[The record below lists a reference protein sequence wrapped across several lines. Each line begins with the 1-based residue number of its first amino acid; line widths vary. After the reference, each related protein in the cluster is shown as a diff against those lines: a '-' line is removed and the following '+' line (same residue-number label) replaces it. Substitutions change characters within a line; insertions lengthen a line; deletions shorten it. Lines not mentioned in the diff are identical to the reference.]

1 MKEKK
6 QLTEQREQNQEYL
19 SSAESRRKKTKG
31 QLTKAETQV
40 MNVLWSLP
48 EGQGRS
54 AEIMERMPEPK
65 PALTTLLTFLKILK
79 DKEFIIAEKV
89 GKGQLF
95 KALVSREDY
104 TRTYMNEVKQTFFGG
119 SFTSLVSFFAKE
131 EKLTDDDISEI
142 LRIIEKKDS

>member
-1 MKEKK
+1 
-6 QLTEQREQNQEYL
+6 
-19 SSAESRRKKTKG
+19 
-31 QLTKAETQV
+31 

-54 AEIMERMPEPK
+54 AEIMDGMPEPK

-79 DKEFIIAEKV
+79 EKGFVTAEKL

-119 SFTSLVSFFAKE
+119 SYMSFISNLVKE
-131 EKLTDDDISEI
+131 HDVSIDELKELIRMVE
-142 LRIIEKKDS
+142 EE

>member
-6 QLTEQREQNQEYL
+6 
-19 SSAESRRKKTKG
+19 

-40 MNVLWSLP
+40 MHALWSLP
-48 EGQGRS
+48 QEGATS

-79 DKEFIIAEKV
+79 DKGFVTSQKEGRGQRFRAE
-89 GKGQLF
+89 
-95 KALVSREDY
+95 VSRDAY
-104 TRTYMNEVKQTFFGG
+104 TRTYMKEVKQTFFGG

-131 EKLTDDDISEI
+131 EKLNDDDISEI
-142 LRIIEKKDS
+142 LRIIEKKKS

>member
-1 MKEKK
+1 MDKK
-6 QLTEQREQNQEYL
+6 
-19 SSAESRRKKTKG
+19 

-54 AEIMERMPEPK
+54 AEIMEGMPEPK

-79 DKEFIIAEKV
+79 EKGFVTAEKL

-95 KALVSREDY
+95 KALISREDY

-119 SFTSLVSFFAKE
+119 SLTSLVSFFAKE
-131 EKLTDDDISEI
+131 EQLSDKEI
-142 LRIIEKKDS
+142 NEIVSIIEKVKK

>member
-79 DKEFIIAEKV
+79 DKGFIIAEKV

-95 KALVSREDY
+95 KALVSREYY

>member
-6 QLTEQREQNQEYL
+6 
-19 SSAESRRKKTKG
+19 

-48 EGQGRS
+48 DGQGRS

-79 DKEFIIAEKV
+79 DKGFVAAEKI
-89 GKGQLF
+89 GKGLLF
-95 KALVSREDY
+95 KALVSRNDY
-104 TRTYMNEVKQTFFGG
+104 TRTYMKEVKQTFFGG
-119 SFTSLVSFFAKE
+119 SVSSLVSFFAKNE
-131 EKLTDDDISEI
+131 ELSDEEI
-142 LRIIEKKDS
+142 QEIKEIIENLKH

>member
-6 QLTEQREQNQEYL
+6 
-19 SSAESRRKKTKG
+19 

-54 AEIMERMPEPK
+54 AEIMDGMPEPK

-79 DKEFIIAEKV
+79 EKGFVTAEKQ

-95 KALVSREDY
+95 KALISREDY

-119 SFTSLVSFFAKE
+119 SYMSFISNLVKE
-131 EKLTDDDISEI
+131 HDVSIDDLKELIRMVE
-142 LRIIEKKDS
+142 EE

>member
-1 MKEKK
+1 MKEK
-6 QLTEQREQNQEYL
+6 R
-19 SSAESRRKKTKG
+19 

-79 DKEFIIAEKV
+79 DKGFIVAEKI

-95 KALVSREDY
+95 KALISREDY

-131 EKLTDDDISEI
+131 EQLSDQEI
-142 LRIIEKKDS
+142 EEIVGIIERMKK

>member
-6 QLTEQREQNQEYL
+6 
-19 SSAESRRKKTKG
+19 

-48 EGQGRS
+48 DEQGRS

-79 DKEFIIAEKV
+79 EKGFVAAEKL

-131 EKLTDDDISEI
+131 ERLSDREI
-142 LRIIEKKDS
+142 EEIVSIIEGLKK

>member
-1 MKEKK
+1 MIDKK
-6 QLTEQREQNQEYL
+6 
-19 SSAESRRKKTKG
+19 

-54 AEIMERMPEPK
+54 AEIMEGMPEPK

-79 DKEFIIAEKV
+79 DKGFVAAEKL

-95 KALVSREDY
+95 KALISREDY

-119 SFTSLVSFFAKE
+119 SLTSLVSFFAKE
-131 EKLTDDDISEI
+131 EQLSDKEI
-142 LRIIEKKDS
+142 NEIVSIIKKVKK